1 MADMM
6 KDLKDFAQEY
16 YLSILKEIT
25 HPPRVA
31 VGAGDLGPSLFRVA
45 PDAEGFREDW
55 CVANERGLD
64 LAVSVWHL
72 RTPCR
77 GVVLY
82 VHDVMGNR
90 SAALELLG
98 PFLAAGCAVA
108 ALDTT
113 GCGASGGSHVTLGFF
128 ERYDVACVAAEIRN
142 RYGVGGPGE
151 APLILY
157 GRGAG
162 AVAALLFADRAD
174 HDAACAAETPRVLSL
189 ECKAPEKD
197 HALAGARF
205 QPTTMFFNVSKPALK
220 VKRVDRGSNAARAGL
235 LPGDVVCGVGDD
247 ISLPHGHDELHADFA
262 WRAAKGL
269 DTTLKVARPRP
280 LAPDAAFRATG
291 GGAFPSF
298 LLLDAPWCT
307 VRGLVFDGI
316 AASKSEMT
324 DMPDWKLQALAT
336 PVVSASLPIVLHSI
350 QKRTLADLGAI
361 DGRRTAGRVTAPALV
376 VADTSLAERAAS
388 TAKVVDALRRAGD
401 VVVLDTATT
410 PRPGDASL
418 FPTPCYRDDA
428 RLAVHAALET
438 FLGPDDEPPIP
449 GLAARNRPWSD
460 YDVDEDELEYV
471 FDAGGPGRPE
481 REHAY
486 AATPPPCVLRKKP
499 PRKSIS
505 RRVASKARKMLGR
518 KKEWAPDDWRLPR
531 DAPAAPR
538 APPRPPP
545 VPPAWVFHYEFARRA
560 LDEDEEEFG
569 EDPRRPA
576 ESGEDPRR
584 R

>member
-31 VGAGDLGPSLFRVA
+31 VGAGDLGPSLFRVG
-45 PDAEGFREDW
+45 PDAE
-55 CVANERGLD
+55 ASRGL
-64 LAVSVWHL
+64 
-72 RTPCR
+72 
-77 GVVLY
+77 
-82 VHDVMGNR
+82 
-90 SAALELLG
+90 LLG

-220 VKRVDRGSNAARAGL
+220 
-235 LPGDVVCGVGDD
+235 
-247 ISLPHGHDELHADFA
+247 
-262 WRAAKGL
+262 
-269 DTTLKVARPRP
+269 
-280 LAPDAAFRATG
+280 
-291 GGAFPSF
+291 
-298 LLLDAPWCT
+298 
-307 VRGLVFDGI
+307 
-316 AASKSEMT
+316 
-324 DMPDWKLQALAT
+324 
-336 PVVSASLPIVLHSI
+336 
-350 QKRTLADLGAI
+350 
-361 DGRRTAGRVTAPALV
+361 
-376 VADTSLAERAAS
+376 
-388 TAKVVDALRRAGD
+388 
-401 VVVLDTATT
+401 
-410 PRPGDASL
+410 
-418 FPTPCYRDDA
+418 
-428 RLAVHAALET
+428 T

-449 GLAARNRPWSD
+449 ASRRETARGRIRRR
-460 YDVDEDELEYV
+460 EDELEYV

>member
-45 PDAEGFREDW
+45 PDAEGFRED
-55 CVANERGLD
+55 CCSAPSLPR
-64 LAVSVWHL
+64 AAPS
-72 RTPCR
+72 P
-77 GVVLY
+77 
-82 VHDVMGNR
+82 R
-90 SAALELLG
+90 STRRAAAR
-98 PFLAAGCAVA
+98 PAAA
-108 ALDTT
+108 T
-113 GCGASGGSHVTLGFF
+113 SRFGFF

-162 AVAALLFADRAD
+162 AVAALLFADRGD
-174 HDAACAAETPRVLSL
+174 HDAACAAETPSVLSL

-220 VKRVDRGSNAARAGL
+220 V
-235 LPGDVVCGVGDD
+235 
-247 ISLPHGHDELHADFA
+247 
-262 WRAAKGL
+262 
-269 DTTLKVARPRP
+269 ARPRAARRTP
-280 LAPDAAFRATG
+280 AFRATG

-361 DGRRTAGRVTAPALV
+361 DGRKTAGRVTAPALV
-376 VADTSLAERAAS
+376 VADTHRDDAA
-388 TAKVVDALRRAGD
+388 RWR
-401 VVVLDTATT
+401 
-410 PRPGDASL
+410 ASL

-428 RLAVHAALET
+428 RLALHAALET

-449 GLAARNRPWSD
+449 GLAARTAAWSD
-460 YDVDEDELEYV
+460 FGVGEDELEYV

-505 RRVASKARKMLGR
+505 RASRRSAEDAREEEGMGAR
-518 KKEWAPDDWRLPR
+518 RLA
-531 DAPAAPR
+531 APAGRARGAR

>member
-162 AVAALLFADRAD
+162 AVAALLFADRGD
-174 HDAACAAETPRVLSL
+174 HDAACAAETP
-189 ECKAPEKD
+189 
-197 HALAGARF
+197 
-205 QPTTMFFNVSKPALK
+205 
-220 VKRVDRGSNAARAGL
+220 
-235 LPGDVVCGVGDD
+235 
-247 ISLPHGHDELHADFA
+247 
-262 WRAAKGL
+262 
-269 DTTLKVARPRP
+269 PRP
-280 LAPDAAFRATG
+280 
-291 GGAFPSF
+291 
-298 LLLDAPWCT
+298 
-307 VRGLVFDGI
+307 
-316 AASKSEMT
+316 E
-324 DMPDWKLQALAT
+324 
-336 PVVSASLPIVLHSI
+336 
-350 QKRTLADLGAI
+350 
-361 DGRRTAGRVTAPALV
+361 
-376 VADTSLAERAAS
+376 
-388 TAKVVDALRRAGD
+388 
-401 VVVLDTATT
+401 
-410 PRPGDASL
+410 PR
-418 FPTPCYRDDA
+418 
-428 RLAVHAALET
+428 
-438 FLGPDDEPPIP
+438 
-449 GLAARNRPWSD
+449 
-460 YDVDEDELEYV
+460 DELEYV